1 MKKEELVALG
11 LTEELADKVVEKY
24 GNMIP
29 KERFDEVNEKAKAAE
44 AQVKE
49 RDKQIE
55 TLKKSATDNAELQQQ
70 IADLQKQNKAD
81 AEKYA
86 ADIKERSRNNS
97 VALALTGKKAK
108 NMAAAKALVN
118 LEDSDFDEN
127 NELSKSGLAKID
139 KAVTENGWAFDVEA
153 KPAENNSFNPK
164 GATPLSQNNNN
175 PGGDNPG
182 VSGASAALGFL
193 KNNGFTVPEANN
205 NNK

>member
-1 MKKEELVALG
+1 MKKEELMELG
-11 LTEELADKVVEKY
+11 LTEEQAAKVVEKY
-24 GNMIP
+24 GEMIP
-29 KERFDEVNEKAKAAE
+29 KARFDEINDRMKTAE
-44 AQVKE
+44 SNVKE

-70 IADLQKQNKAD
+70 ITDLQKQNKAA
-81 AEKYA
+81 AEQYA

-97 VALALTGKKAK
+97 IALALTGKKAK

-153 KPAENNSFNPK
+153 KPTEQQFKPK
-164 GATPLSQNNNN
+164 GATPVTTEN
-175 PGGDNPG
+175 PGGEN
-182 VSGASAALGFL
+182 SGTVGSNAASSFL
-193 KNNGFTVPEANN
+193 ASIAPQK
-205 NNK
+205 K

>member
-1 MKKEELVALG
+1 MKKEELVELG
-11 LTEELADKVVEKY
+11 LTEELAAKVVEKY
-24 GNMIP
+24 GEMIP
-29 KERFDEVNEKAKAAE
+29 KARFDEINERMKTAE
-44 AQVKE
+44 ATVKD

-70 IADLQKQNKAD
+70 ITDLQAQNKAD

-139 KAVTENGWAFDVEA
+139 KAVADNGWAFDVEA
-153 KPAENNSFNPK
+153 KPNEQQFKPT
-164 GATPLSQNNNN
+164 GMTPVNTDK
-175 PGGDNPG
+175 PGGEN
-182 VSGASAALGFL
+182 SGTVGSNAATSFLASIAPQ
-193 KNNGFTVPEANN
+193 K
-205 NNK
+205 K

>member
-1 MKKEELVALG
+1 MKKEELVELG

-49 RDKQIE
+49 RDKQID
-55 TLKKSATDNAELQQQ
+55 TLKKSATDNADLQQQ
-70 IADLQKQNKAD
+70 IADLQKQNKEAAD
-81 AEKYA
+81 KYA

-108 NMAAAKALVN
+108 SIAAAKTLFN
-118 LEDSDFDEN
+118 LDDADFDEN
-127 NELSKSGLAKID
+127 NELTKSGLAKID
-139 KAVTENGWAFDVEA
+139 KAVADNGWAFDVEA
-153 KPAENNSFNPK
+153 KQPESNPPNFK
-164 GATPLSQNNNN
+164 GATPLSQNK

-182 VSGASAALGFL
+182 NPGANAASMFL
-193 KNNGFTVPEANN
+193 KNNGFTVPGENN
-205 NNK
+205 N

>member
-1 MKKEELVALG
+1 MKKEELVELG
-11 LTEELADKVVEKY
+11 LTEEQATKVLEKY

-29 KERFDEVNEKAKAAE
+29 KARFDEVNQKSQDAEKM
-44 AQVKE
+44 VKD

-55 TLKKSATDNAELQQQ
+55 ELKKSATDNA
-70 IADLQKQNKAD
+70 DLQKQITELQAQNKAA

-108 NMAAAKALVN
+108 SIAAAKTLFELDDA
-118 LEDSDFDEN
+118 DFDAN
-127 NELSKSGLAKID
+127 NELTKAGLAKID
-139 KAVTENGWAFDVEA
+139 KAVAENGWAFEVEA
-153 KPAENNSFNPK
+153 KAENNPPNFK
-164 GATPLSQNNNN
+164 GATPLSQNN

-182 VSGASAALGFL
+182 NPGASAASMFL
-193 KNNGFTVPEANN
+193 KNNGFTVPGE

>member
-1 MKKEELVALG
+1 MKKEELVELG

-44 AQVKE
+44 TQVKE

-55 TLKKSATDNAELQQQ
+55 TLKKSATDNAELQKQ
-70 IADLQKQNKAD
+70 ISDLQAQNKAD

-97 VALALTGKKAK
+97 VALALTGKKAR

-153 KPAENNSFNPK
+153 KPAENNFNPK
-164 GATPLSQNNNN
+164 GATPLSQNN

-182 VSGASAALGFL
+182 TSGASAALGFL

>member
-1 MKKEELVALG
+1 MKKEELVELG
-11 LTEELADKVVEKY
+11 LTEELADKVVAKY

-49 RDKQIE
+49 RDKQID

-70 IADLQKQNKAD
+70 IADLQKQNKAE

-97 VALALTGKKAK
+97 VALALTGKKARDIK
-108 NMAAAKALVN
+108 AAKALVD

-139 KAVTENGWAFDVEA
+139 KAVTDNGWAFDVEA
-153 KPAENNSFNPK
+153 KLDNKPDFKPTGVTPVNNDNP
-164 GATPLSQNNNN
+164 GGNN
-175 PGGDNPG
+175 PGNP
-182 VSGASAALGFL
+182 GASAAASFL
-193 KNNGFTVPEANN
+193 SSITPQ
-205 NNK
+205 NK

>member
-1 MKKEELVALG
+1 MKKEELVEIG
-11 LTEELADKVVEKY
+11 LTEELAAKVVEKY
-24 GNMIP
+24 GEMIP
-29 KERFDEVNEKAKAAE
+29 KARFDEINERMKAAE
-44 AQVKE
+44 ATVKD

-70 IADLQKQNKAD
+70 ITDLQKQNKAD

-127 NELSKSGLAKID
+127 NELSKTGLAKIE
-139 KAVTENGWAFDVEA
+139 KAVAENGWAFDVEA
-153 KPAENNSFNPK
+153 KKTEEFKPT
-164 GATPLSQNNNN
+164 GMTPVNTEK
-175 PGGDNPG
+175 PGGEN
-182 VSGASAALGFL
+182 SGTVGSNAATSFLASISPQ
-193 KNNGFTVPEANN
+193 K
-205 NNK
+205 K